1 MGKEKKDLENKKGK
15 RTKKCPNC
23 TPSSSSYHQRY
34 GRCTHRHGYSSI
46 GRRMW
51 WFGVSCHLCGVT
63 GIAALSL
70 ATIAFTNYPN
80 RMATHSFNDCVEEVR
95 DSGKSASAAVRY
107 CNGGGT
113 L

>member
-1 MGKEKKDLENKKGK
+1 
-15 RTKKCPNC
+15 
-23 TPSSSSYHQRY
+23 
-34 GRCTHRHGYSSI
+34 
-46 GRRMW
+46 
-51 WFGVSCHLCGVT
+51 VT